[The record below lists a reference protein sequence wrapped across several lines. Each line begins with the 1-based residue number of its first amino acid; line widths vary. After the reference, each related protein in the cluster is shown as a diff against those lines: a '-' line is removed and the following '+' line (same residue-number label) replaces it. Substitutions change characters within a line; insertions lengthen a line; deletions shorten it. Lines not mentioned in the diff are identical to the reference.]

1 MPLRGNSEARSGRRR
16 RGRLAAVAGAAVLS
30 LALTGAIAGTANASP
45 AQPAA
50 QAERLVD
57 AQRALLTYQAL
68 QQNLYLPQYH
78 LYQCDS
84 CSSTNFYGTL
94 WPFSNAFAATNYVAA
109 LNGADHKVAADI
121 PAREQGLTAFYY
133 SDETGPEGQAQPP
146 AYASEVEPPLGQGA
160 ATYYDDNAWVAL
172 DEMYAYGV
180 TGDAKDLRIAE
191 NIFRFVTAGWD
202 TTASDPCPGGVFWED
217 VAGSPRN
224 TVSNGPNAEV
234 GLLLYRVTG
243 RASYLHWATKMYD
256 WARSCLENSNGMYN
270 DHINPNGTI
279 NTALWSYNQGTMIG
293 AGALLYQITGD
304 SAYLQQAEQTAS
316 ASVSYYS
323 TDNRLYS
330 QPDVFNA
337 IMFRNMFYLAQ
348 ITGTQAYRQMAASY
362 AETAWTQDRQPD
374 GLISDPDPTGGEA
387 PVNQT
392 APMAEIYALLAG
404 APPMMPTPP
413 HHG

>member
-1 MPLRGNSEARSGRRR
+1 M
-16 RGRLAAVAGAAVLS
+16 AAAAALG

-45 AQPAA
+45 ARPAQPAA
-50 QAERLVD
+50 QAERLID

-94 WPFSNAFAATNYVAA
+94 WPFSNAFVATNYVAA
-109 LNGADHKVAADI
+109 LNGADHKVVAGI
-121 PAREQGLTAFYY
+121 PARQQGLTAYYY
-133 SDETGPEGQAQPP
+133 SDETGLEGQAQPP

-180 TGDAKDLRIAE
+180 TGDAKDLHIAE
-191 NIFRFVTAGWD
+191 NIFRFVTTGWD
-202 TTASDPCPGGVFWED
+202 TATSGPCPGGVFWED
-217 VAGSPRN
+217 VAGSARN

-234 GLLLYRVTG
+234 GLLLYQVTG
-243 RASYLHWATKMYD
+243 QASYLHWATRMYD
-256 WARSCLENSNGMYN
+256 WARSCLENSDGMYN
-270 DHINPNGTI
+270 DHINPDGTI

-293 AGALLYQITGD
+293 AGVLLYRITGD
-304 SAYLQQAEQTAS
+304 RAYLRQAEQTAS
-316 ASVSYYS
+316 ASVSYYG
-323 TDNRLYS
+323 TGNRLYS

-337 IMFRNMFYLAQ
+337 IMFRNLFYLAQ
-348 ITGTQAYRQMAASY
+348 ITGTQVYRQMAASY
-362 AETAWTQDRQPD
+362 AQTAWTQDRQPD

-404 APPMMPTPP
+404 APPLMPTVPG
-413 HHG
+413 H